1 MCKNRDI
8 LHIGVVFGSTSD
20 LYFVNHHFE
29 DILHFIHVGRM
40 NKNSAESVTCIVFY
54 CIKFYSGRVLVY
66 LDGALTTLTWPTF
79 RLFDILVLNN

>member
-29 DILHFIHVGRM
+29 DILHFIHVGRITTVL
-40 NKNSAESVTCIVFY
+40 SRS
-54 CIKFYSGRVLVY
+54 RVLY
-66 LDGALTTLTWPTF
+66 F
-79 RLFDILVLNN
+79 IVLNFTLVAF